1 MSKSTSD
8 GENEKNYGKRLG
20 SSCTEGPAGR
30 PSWKGGRKENLSMF
44 FLVGQK
50 AVQGGALMKPSLIT
64 PKSLGI
70 LSVQVT
76 FYVLVC
82 SEHGEGERMSFTSYL
97 IL

>member
-1 MSKSTSD
+1 
-8 GENEKNYGKRLG
+8 
-20 SSCTEGPAGR
+20 
-30 PSWKGGRKENLSMF
+30 MF
-44 FLVGQK
+44 FLMGQK
-50 AVQGGALMKPSLIT
+50 AVGGGALMKPSLIT